1 MLKRKIKVGV
11 VGCGGICKATYMDN
25 MVNKFAIIDVV
36 GCYDLI
42 ESRMDYMVEHYGI
55 KKYDSLEAIVSD
67 PEIEIIVNL
76 TYTESHFLVSSEA
89 MKHGKHVYCE
99 KMMAPD
105 FEQAKELARLAEE
118 NHVMYTTAPDT
129 FLGAHEQSARFY
141 IDNGIIEDA
150 ALYSDSLDERFIE
163 RIAPCLKGCRFEPDA
178 VLNRLLQLEELT
190 QTQQQQLEQI
200 ASLTRQDSK

>member
-76 TYTESHFLVSSEA
+76 TYPESHFLVSSEA
-89 MKHGKHVYCE
+89 MKHGKHVYY
-99 KMMAPD
+99 D
-105 FEQAKELARLAEE
+105 VVLELIAR
-118 NHVMYTTAPDT
+118 
-129 FLGAHEQSARFY
+129 R
-141 IDNGIIEDA
+141 
-150 ALYSDSLDERFIE
+150 
-163 RIAPCLKGCRFEPDA
+163 
-178 VLNRLLQLEELT
+178 NRQ
-190 QTQQQQLEQI
+190 
-200 ASLTRQDSK
+200 